1 MFRGVVTTINAL
13 AKGQVAQ
20 LTTPYADAGCRMK
33 ASAAR
38 SLALSQLRQK
48 VVEVARARR
57 SLGLTGV
64 RDAAA
69 ILLKTSPDADG
80 YVRAQKVRQVSM
92 LADKMVEPP
101 VNSSIDMLEVLP
113 EEDACFYSREEHVVE
128 TEGKSE
134 AIFREIEE
142 HYGFVGGTLDEYLKY
157 LSRPDVDSLWQWDL
171 SRNIKATAGISCVLK
186 KNGVDQRKLIM
197 QCAAN
202 YMFAD
207 PTTRADLGMC
217 GGSAI
222 GRCFVEAEAMSVSAC
237 DEDSAFTHVRVPQW
251 MTFWQAGPPVRAELA
266 WHLLS
271 EELRIQIDQPQ
282 STFVSP
288 RYLRLAMGGS
298 HSVYILMRINLHH
311 VGKSLFS
318 YAGRLLNS
326 RVAREAS
333 AETDDS
339 MLAGACEKAE
349 DDVVVKDEQWS
360 LIQQARRTAQVAY
373 SGFTVQGWCDAV
385 RRSKQEDERVFVVVH
400 MFAGERRENDVQ
412 QFLEQKMEAAQLRLL
427 MLSVDL
433 AEDPLWDF
441 RNPNTFQALF
451 ELAEE
456 GLIDVWFGGPP
467 CSTVARSRHV
477 KMINGPRPLRFRWA
491 LWGRADLRSFEKE
504 RVEEA
509 NDLWVNFWT
518 MCEAVSLRGGCYL
531 MEHPADP
538 GQDPYPS
545 MWLIQEVVEMERR
558 AGGQRAHF
566 HQCPF
571 GGIAPKLTTFSSNL
585 VKVSRID
592 GVRCPGESDT
602 HVHGKSI
609 GRAPDGSFYTRRLQ
623 TYPPGLCEVM
633 ADMIF
638 DSLYCMHQRN
648 VGPTG
653 ALQQT
658 GDLPV
663 PRITA
668 WTRWASASACGV
680 AMLNE
685 TASRCQ
691 KLIIDDQQAAV
702 YVHVDDTVF
711 LSTSKRNEVHSDV
724 LMGTVVGD
732 LEKVGFGVS
741 QQMKSMEVE
750 KVVGYEVIA
759 KPPQFRLPLKKM
771 ALLHVAMMDLTSRQV
786 VSIEIL
792 RSLVGMWIFG
802 SLLRRELLS
811 IPHVLFHFMDL
822 HEGATTTWWISARD
836 EVRAMARMTALMVC
850 DLGSPILPI
859 LFGADAMGEND
870 IDYGGYGIVAT
881 KLEEDEKRTLL
892 RLGEQPG
899 RSIARLDG
907 CQGTKYPDRPLQ
919 PTVPFSRLPD
929 EFFRPDR
936 WKPVQRGRWQYGDH
950 ITIGESRTVVKL
962 LERLAAWPSVHGCAI
977 FSIQDNQPTACA
989 MAKGRSP
996 SFALNRVLRQRAAL
1010 CLSSG
1015 LKLFLP
1021 WAESAKQPAD
1031 ELSRIQ

>member
-545 MWLIQEVVEMERR
+545 MWLIQ
-558 AGGQRAHF
+558 AGGGR
-566 HQCPF
+566 
-571 GGIAPKLTTFSSNL
+571 N
-585 VKVSRID
+585 
-592 GVRCPGESDT
+592 
-602 HVHGKSI
+602 GKTCWW
-609 GRAPDGSFYTRRLQ
+609 A
-623 TYPPGLCEVM
+623 
-633 ADMIF
+633 A
-638 DSLYCMHQRN
+638 
-648 VGPTG
+648 G
-653 ALQQT
+653 ALSSVSLWRHCSQT
-658 GDLPV
+658 
-663 PRITA
+663 
-668 WTRWASASACGV
+668 
-680 AMLNE
+680 
-685 TASRCQ
+685 
-691 KLIIDDQQAAV
+691 DD
-702 YVHVDDTVF
+702 
-711 LSTSKRNEVHSDV
+711 
-724 LMGTVVGD
+724 
-732 LEKVGFGVS
+732 
-741 QQMKSMEVE
+741 
-750 KVVGYEVIA
+750 
-759 KPPQFRLPLKKM
+759 
-771 ALLHVAMMDLTSRQV
+771 
-786 VSIEIL
+786 IL
-792 RSLVGMWIFG
+792 
-802 SLLRRELLS
+802 
-811 IPHVLFHFMDL
+811 
-822 HEGATTTWWISARD
+822 
-836 EVRAMARMTALMVC
+836 
-850 DLGSPILPI
+850 
-859 LFGADAMGEND
+859 
-870 IDYGGYGIVAT
+870 
-881 KLEEDEKRTLL
+881 
-892 RLGEQPG
+892 
-899 RSIARLDG
+899 
-907 CQGTKYPDRPLQ
+907 
-919 PTVPFSRLPD
+919 
-929 EFFRPDR
+929 
-936 WKPVQRGRWQYGDH
+936 
-950 ITIGESRTVVKL
+950 
-962 LERLAAWPSVHGCAI
+962 
-977 FSIQDNQPTACA
+977 
-989 MAKGRSP
+989 
-996 SFALNRVLRQRAAL
+996 
-1010 CLSSG
+1010 
-1015 LKLFLP
+1015 
-1021 WAESAKQPAD
+1021 
-1031 ELSRIQ
+1031 